1 MGCNCGDGNSK
12 ELNEMG
18 ERDERL
24 PAIYNHSNIGK
35 HMVHGHATRT
45 KYGFLGGGRV
55 VPNGVLKADI
65 RVRPDLYI
73 CANCRESF
81 VITSNDV
88 YCGNCAPAQ
97 ISGLTRGKPQA
108 VQKPDSEPQHEVI
121 PQRATPPPPP
131 DISTQP
137 VLLDRTLDSFDFGG
151 TRHAFIVELLDENDI
166 RTDSQARELG
176 VSGLVKIKGIGEK
189 TAKDIL
195 SAIDSA

>member
-1 MGCNCGDGNSK
+1 
-12 ELNEMG
+12 MG

-55 VPNGVLKADI
+55 VPNGVFKADI

-108 VQKPDSEPQHEVI
+108 AQKPSTEPRHEI
-121 PQRATPPPPP
+121 ISQKATLPPPP
-131 DISTQP
+131 DISELKAP
-137 VLLDRTLDSFDFGG
+137 PAREPLLNLDFGG
-151 TRHAFIVELLDENDI
+151 TRHDFIVEILKKNDVI
-166 RTDSQARELG
+166 FIDQAQELG
-176 VSGLVKIKGIGEK
+176 VSGLVKIRGIGEK

-195 SAIDSA
+195 VAIDTA